1 MKNTITQLEKS
12 KEEFEKGIK
21 IQKNNGSPYFPNW
34 DAIESFLIQS
44 SHDLI
49 LAIIEDLQPKTF
61 PELESDDYDAG
72 YERAVIDIQSS
83 LRELTKNIW

>member
-1 MKNTITQLEKS
+1 MT
-12 KEEFEKGIK
+12 
-21 IQKNNGSPYFPNW
+21 
-34 DAIESFLIQS
+34 SFLTQS

-49 LAIIEDLQPKTF
+49 LAICEDIKAKKF
-61 PELESDDYDAG
+61 PERESDEYDAG